1 MNHKEFAKV
10 LKAVSRQVLFRELPH
25 PTYILEKLRTED
37 PRETYCLLDDT
48 GRQMVR
54 EYFRQW
60 DMLQEFEEKLSELAS
75 DYMHMSSIEY
85 RGKWIG

>member
-37 PRETYCLLDDT
+37 PQETYCLLDSA
-48 GRQMVR
+48 GMLMV
-54 EYFRQW
+54 EDYFRRW
-60 DMLQEFEEKLSELAS
+60 GMLSEFREKLSELAS

-85 RGKWIG
+85 REKWIG